1 MNLYLLTQNQV
12 TGYDTY
18 DSCVVCA
25 VDETAARLMH
35 PWGEKYKYIEK
46 QGWVQEDRPDWDIGS
61 PPTWASAPRFV
72 HVHLLGTARP
82 EQEPG
87 VICASYNAGQNQ

>member
-12 TGYDTY
+12 TGYNTY

-25 VDETAARLMH
+25 VDETAAKLMH
-35 PWGEKYKYIEK
+35 PDEEYQYDEN
-46 QGWVQEDRPDWDIGS
+46 QGWVYLGS
-61 PPTWASAPRFV
+61 EEWKTEWTSWAKAPRFV

-87 VICASYNAGQNQ
+87 VICASFNAG